1 MIYFLF
7 IMFTPFSTHHSLE
20 VALCSHHA
28 CFTVL
33 GLVTGMCQWVE
44 LCQRLRKPSH
54 VSLYE
59 QSYQQFQCR
68 AQEWTPA
75 DLNSLHN
82 MLHPFLKVYAPHTYH
97 RLKHGGCLI
106 YVHILELC
114 VIFQLTGVSLSKIQK
129 NNRITENY
137 TTYWK
142 FCLSTIKITR
152 QQSKNYQTSPTQRL
166 PS

>member
-7 IMFTPFSTHHSLE
+7 IMFTPFCTHPSSLE

-59 QSYQQFQCR
+59 QSYQFQCR

-75 DLNSLHN
+75 DLNSLLSTVHN
-82 MLHPFLKVYAPHTYH
+82 MFHPFLKVYAHHTYFRALCHFSTDWCFTFKNSKKQPYH
-97 RLKHGGCLI
+97 RDVYNL
-106 YVHILELC
+106 LEVLF
-114 VIFQLTGVSLSKIQK
+114 IH
-129 NNRITENY
+129 R
-137 TTYWK
+137 
-142 FCLSTIKITR
+142 
-152 QQSKNYQTSPTQRL
+152 
-166 PS
+166 